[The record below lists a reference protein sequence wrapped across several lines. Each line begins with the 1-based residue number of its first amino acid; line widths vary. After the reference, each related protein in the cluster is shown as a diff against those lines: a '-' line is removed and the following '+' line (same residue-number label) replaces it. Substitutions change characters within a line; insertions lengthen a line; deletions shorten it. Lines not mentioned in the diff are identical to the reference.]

1 MVQFFSQPY
10 LTLTNAGSG
19 ALATEGGEA
28 GAMLETMFRKQ
39 SAAGPF
45 AIFHDLIA
53 RKQAKEQLQF
63 QATILRNMS
72 ESVIVTDLHGHIVY
86 WNEGAT
92 SLFGY
97 TAEEMLGKTPAL
109 LYPEAGRAQFLP
121 DLQHILAGEDYSGQW
136 RGQRKDGTL
145 IWIDSKTTVLRTSRG
160 AAIGFIGVAKDITER
175 KQAAEARLQLAAI
188 VESSDDAIIGK
199 TLEGIITSWNRAAER
214 MYGYT
219 AEEAVGQ
226 PITLLFPP
234 DRHDEFTAI
243 MKQIAQGERVDH
255 FETER
260 VRKGGTILAV
270 SVTISPIKD
279 SEGRIIGASAIAR
292 DITRQKRLEAEVKQS
307 RQQLEVV
314 LHHIADG
321 ITVQDR
327 SGTIIY
333 ANDAGA
339 KLCGFSS
346 AQEMLALDL
355 EQLRTYY
362 LERFEL
368 KDEFGQPLS
377 STALPATSALQGE
390 RYTQALVNY
399 IDKHTGKSLWSVVK
413 ASPIFDA
420 QGRVQFA
427 ITIFSDLTERMEL
440 EQRKDSF
447 MSMASHEL
455 KNPVTALK
463 GFAQLLKRRMEKQDI
478 EGSGDLLVR
487 METQI
492 ARLTKLIEDLL
503 DVSKIEAGGLE
514 YAEERIAID
523 GLIQDIAETIQHTNT
538 THSIR
543 MHGTSHKQ
551 VIGDSDRLGQ
561 VFINLMTNAM
571 KYSPQATSVDVSIA
585 AAHDEVLVGVRD
597 YGVGIPE
604 EHLSK
609 VFERFYRV
617 HDAKEQTFPGLG
629 LGLYISHEIVK
640 RHGGRIWV
648 ESTEGKGATFYVAL
662 PTEPEDEVS
671 ADSST

>member
-1 MVQFFSQPY
+1 MSK
-10 LTLTNAGSG
+10 
-19 ALATEGGEA
+19 
-28 GAMLETMFRKQ
+28 MMFRKQ
-39 SAAGPF
+39 SAAGAF
-45 AIFHDLIA
+45 AFFHDLIA
-53 RKQAKEQLQF
+53 GNQAKEQLQF
-63 QATILRNMS
+63 QSTILRNVS

-97 TAEEMLGKTPAL
+97 TAEEMLDKTPAL
-109 LYPEAGRAQFLP
+109 LYPEVGKTQFLP
-121 DLQHILAGEDYSGQW
+121 DVENILAGEDYIGEW
-136 RGQRKDGTL
+136 RGQRKDGAL
-145 IWIDSKTTVLRTSRG
+145 IWIEIKTTVLRTTRG
-160 AAIGFIGVAKDITER
+160 EAIGFIGVARDVTER
-175 KQAAEARLQLAAI
+175 KQAAETRLQLAAI

-199 TLEGIITSWNRAAER
+199 TLDGIITNWNMAAER

-219 AEEAVGQ
+219 AKEAVGQ

-234 DRHDEFTAI
+234 DRQDEFATI
-243 MKQIAQGERVDH
+243 MQQITRGERVDH
-255 FETER
+255 IETKR
-260 VRKGGTILAV
+260 VRKDGTIIAV

-279 SEGRIIGASAIAR
+279 SDGTIIGASAIAR

-327 SGTIIY
+327 SGAIIY

-339 KLCGFSS
+339 KLCGFAS
-346 AQEMLALDL
+346 AQELLALDL

-377 STALPATSALQGE
+377 YTALPATNALQGE

-420 QGRVQFA
+420 QGQVQFA

-440 EQRKDSF
+440 EQRKDTF

-455 KNPVTALK
+455 KTPVTSLK
-463 GFAQLLKRRMEKQDI
+463 GFTQLLKRRVEKQDMQ
-478 EGSGDLLVR
+478 GSSDLLVR

-503 DVSKIEAGGLE
+503 DVSKIQAGGLE

-523 GLIQDIAETIQHTNT
+523 ALIQDSIETIQHINT

-543 MHGTSHKQ
+543 IHGTSHKY

-561 VFINLMTNAM
+561 VFINLMTNAI
-571 KYSPQATSVDVSIA
+571 KYSPQATRVDVSIA

-617 HDAKEQTFPGLG
+617 HDAKEQTIPGLG
-629 LGLYISHEIVK
+629 MGLYIAHEIVK

-648 ESTEGKGATFYVAL
+648 ESTERKGATFYVAL
-662 PTEPEDEVS
+662 PTEPEDEVF
-671 ADSST
+671 AV